1 MDAKQF
7 YTYKDGSKVEL
18 CKKCLTM
25 HLDPFNP
32 DTFVWIL
39 EKLDVPYLPEEWNV
53 IRDRDYAKNPAKV
66 TGMGVFGK
74 YLSKTKLKQYRNPAN
89 NQLYGF
95 ADSEMLLARN
105 AEKREAAL
113 AQQKRFEQETQAA
126 YDRGEISENQYKVL
140 MSTEAQHEAAEARL
154 ANDAANPYKGSDD
167 PANRAYNP
175 YNEDQ
180 FMSEEELND
189 PAADLTQEDKLY
201 LAMKWGRTYK
211 PSQWLAMEKNY
222 NDMKNSFDIQDADTE
237 NTLIHL
243 CKTNL
248 KMNEAIDIGDLDGYQ
263 KLARVYESLRKS
275 AKFTGAQNKEQSSDF
290 VDCVGTMVA
299 YCEKNGGKI
308 PKYDISVD
316 HDIVDTVIRDLK
328 EYTRSLIYEDT
339 ALARQIEDY
348 LKRREIQEDIKKDKE
363 EAKKNNKEVTINDED
378 YQENSDRIAEE
389 KAQDNEEY
397 YEEEE

>member
-1 MDAKQF
+1 M
-7 YTYKDGSKVEL
+7 
-18 CKKCLTM
+18 
-25 HLDPFNP
+25 
-32 DTFVWIL
+32 
-39 EKLDVPYLPEEWNV
+39 
-53 IRDRDYAKNPAKV
+53 
-66 TGMGVFGK
+66 
-74 YLSKTKLKQYRNPAN
+74 
-89 NQLYGF
+89 
-95 ADSEMLLARN
+95 
-105 AEKREAAL
+105 
-113 AQQKRFEQETQAA
+113 
-126 YDRGEISENQYKVL
+126 
-140 MSTEAQHEAAEARL
+140 
-154 ANDAANPYKGSDD
+154 
-167 PANRAYNP
+167 
-175 YNEDQ
+175 
-180 FMSEEELND
+180 
-189 PAADLTQEDKLY
+189 
-201 LAMKWGRTYK
+201 
-211 PSQWLAMEKNY
+211 
-222 NDMKNSFDIQDADTE
+222 
-237 NTLIHL
+237 
-243 CKTNL
+243 
-248 KMNEAIDIGDLDGYQ
+248 LDGYQ